1 MSKSPFNH
9 PQSSHLNIHSLTPGV
24 SDHAK
29 SLLDEGTDGSGSGG
43 LFSPRLDSSSFN
55 SPDYFGTVVSNFND
69 AFNSSHPVLTLYSSD
84 VTIPPGHAPDVISAA
99 GSHSNLSSGGTATT
113 AGSTLVT
120 NTSNA
125 GLTINLSWD
134 SSVNSAPAGFTSVV
148 QKVAQYFASE
158 FTDPVT
164 VNISVGYGEVGGQSL
179 GGALGSSLTYLQS
192 SSYTEIKNALTADK
206 TTAADGSAVA
216 SLLGDPTNGGNF
228 WIPTA
233 EAKAMGLLTPTT
245 ATDGFVG
252 FSSSSGI
259 FDYDN
264 TNGVASG
271 QYDLFGVVAHEFSEV
286 MGRML
291 LVGGTIGN
299 TSNSYDPLDLFH
311 YSASATHDL
320 AGSTPGYFSINNGA
334 TSLNTFNTVAGGD
347 AGDWKGTTTD
357 AFNAFGTPGV
367 VEPISTADITA
378 LDAIGWNAV
387 TSSPPP
393 STNVIEAYGSTSLV
407 SIGSNFFLY
416 PVGGSSGPELQYNG
430 APFVAGQFG
439 VWTPIGAEQTASGY
453 EVAWKNPGANQYTVW
468 NTNSAGNYISDI
480 GIVSGTNTA
489 FTSLEASFHQDLNG
503 DGVIGSSTPG
513 KVIEAFGSTSLV
525 SIGSNFFLYPV
536 GGSSGPELQYNGAP
550 FVAGQFGV
558 WTPIGAEQTASGYE
572 VAWKNPGA
580 NQYTVW
586 NTNSA
591 GNYISDIGIVSGTN
605 TTLISLESSFHQDL
619 NGDGVIGPNT
629 PGTVIEAFGSTSLVS
644 IGSNYFLYPVGGS
657 SGPELQYNGAAFVAG
672 QFGAWTPIGA
682 EQTAS
687 GYEVAWKNPGANQY
701 TVWNTNSAGNYISDI
716 GIVSG
721 TNTTLISLESSFH
734 QDLNGNGVIGLS
746 AVTGGTATE
755 LVDQHAPGAPLVM
768 EGTPNGQI
776 ATLGNHVAAPF
787 DNVANFTSNS
797 DVLDFSHL
805 AFGDHLATGGA
816 NTGVLDPTHF
826 VSNSDGHASGTQ
838 AQFIYNT
845 TSHVLS
851 FDSDGTSGATAI
863 QMAKLENSV
872 HLTFSD
878 IHLV

>member
-619 NGDGVIGPNT
+619 NG
-629 PGTVIEAFGSTSLVS
+629 
-644 IGSNYFLYPVGGS
+644 
-657 SGPELQYNGAAFVAG
+657 
-672 QFGAWTPIGA
+672 
-682 EQTAS
+682 
-687 GYEVAWKNPGANQY
+687 
-701 TVWNTNSAGNYISDI
+701 
-716 GIVSG
+716 
-721 TNTTLISLESSFH
+721 
-734 QDLNGNGVIGLS
+734 NGVIGLS

-805 AFGDHLATGGA
+805 AFGDHLPTGGA
-816 NTGVLDPTHF
+816 NTFSHSIPTGLLERPRSKWPSWRTAF
-826 VSNSDGHASGTQ
+826 TLPFPIFTWSNPFRPGPQ
-838 AQFIYNT
+838 PL
-845 TSHVLS
+845 LS
-851 FDSDGTSGATAI
+851 
-863 QMAKLENSV
+863 E
-872 HLTFSD
+872 TFRAPYRA
-878 IHLV
+878 L